1 MKVMELINIGKVYSS
16 IDYKVEALK
25 NVNIEVESGE
35 MVGIVGTSGSGKTTL
50 LNVMGLLDTADSGT
64 YRLMDRDTASL
75 KDRELANL
83 RNTQLGFVMQD
94 FALIDR
100 YTVEQ
105 NVRLPLLYSNV
116 PKKEQA
122 ELIFDM
128 LKQMRIEEK
137 AKRYPHQL
145 SGGQKQRVA
154 IARALIA
161 GAGIILADE
170 PTGALDKRTSNEIMG
185 VLAGIKESERTVIIV
200 THDPEIASRCD
211 RVLNLEDG
219 MIVR

>member
-83 RNTQLGFVMQD
+83 RNTRLGFVMQD

-122 ELIFDM
+122 GLIFDM

-154 IARALIA
+154 IARAIDC
-161 GAGIILADE
+161 G
-170 PTGALDKRTSNEIMG
+170 R
-185 VLAGIKESERTVIIV
+185 R
-200 THDPEIASRCD
+200 H
-211 RVLNLEDG
+211 NLG
-219 MIVR
+219 R

>member
-83 RNTQLGFVMQD
+83 RNTRLGFVMQD

-122 ELIFDM
+122 GLIFDM

-170 PTGALDKRTSNEIMG
+170 PTGALDKRTSNEIME

>member
-83 RNTQLGFVMQD
+83 RNAQLGFVMQD

-122 ELIFDM
+122 GLIFDM

-170 PTGALDKRTSNEIMG
+170 PTGALDKRTSNEIME

>member
-83 RNTQLGFVMQD
+83 RNTRLGFVMQD

-122 ELIFDM
+122 GLIFDM